1 MKPQTWIGLCQV
13 RDRLVV
19 SAGFPFD
26 FVFFICHRRHN
37 FERLPSSKY
46 SQLLPS
52 SKYSQL
58 RRCKTLW
65 RTEKKKW
72 ISLKILKYAF
82 TIKNSNSPIEEILF
96 LYQLLSSV
104 SLDFFLFAKS
114 MVSSYSTHE
123 KYGQKTCLKNFSC
136 KTCCWLVQILLRNEN
151 VLNQSSC
158 LDSWK
163 DCEIENLPH
172 YFFKILS
179 IRLNL
184 YQKCLKSLFLWNFF

>member
-1 MKPQTWIGLCQV
+1 M
-13 RDRLVV
+13 
-19 SAGFPFD
+19 
-26 FVFFICHRRHN
+26 
-37 FERLPSSKY
+37 
-46 SQLLPS
+46 
-52 SKYSQL
+52 
-58 RRCKTLW
+58 
-65 RTEKKKW
+65 
-72 ISLKILKYAF
+72 KYAF

-104 SLDFFLFAKS
+104 SLDFFLFVKS

-184 YQKCLKSLFLWNFF
+184 YQKCLKIHFCYEISFNLVNYSDQLYLTNFQTMAGRMEIVKKYDVIRRKTVKSKLYRVISIKFYQLDWIFTKNA

>member
-1 MKPQTWIGLCQV
+1 M
-13 RDRLVV
+13 
-19 SAGFPFD
+19 
-26 FVFFICHRRHN
+26 
-37 FERLPSSKY
+37 
-46 SQLLPS
+46 
-52 SKYSQL
+52 
-58 RRCKTLW
+58 
-65 RTEKKKW
+65 
-72 ISLKILKYAF
+72 KYAF

-184 YQKCLKSLFLWNFF
+184 YQKCLKSISGKLFRSTLFDKLSNNGGKNGNYKQIRRKTT